1 MKVIYVRIS
10 TANQNEERQLQKEG
24 KCFIDII
31 SGSTKFFTRPQ
42 VKEMLR
48 YMKLNN
54 IKEFYV
60 DHVDRLGRNL
70 NDVLNTIDVMT
81 AEGINIHFSAHGLS
95 TLDNEGK
102 VSPIAKMVI
111 QFLAMVAEMQLNRI
125 KETQRDGIAVA
136 KAKKTK
142 YLGRK
147 RGSLEKEE
155 TTEKKYSKALPL
167 YQGLLNT
174 GASVLNVHDQCKSI
188 PELKI
193 SRNTLTSLIVKGL
206 LIKPSNKVKLI

>member
-24 KCFIDII
+24 KCFIDTI
-31 SGSTKFFTRPQ
+31 SGSSGFFTRPQ

-81 AEGINIHFSAHGLS
+81 GEGINIHFSAHGLS

-111 QFLAMVAEMQLNRI
+111 QFLGMVSEMQLDRI
-125 KETQRDGIAVA
+125 KETQRGGIAVA
-136 KAKKTK
+136 KAKKK
-142 YLGRK
+142 QSILVGKEEALRRK
-147 RGSLEKEE
+147 R
-155 TTEKKYSKALPL
+155 LPRKNIAKVFL
-167 YQGLLNT
+167 ST
-174 GASVLNVHDQCKSI
+174 
-188 PELKI
+188 
-193 SRNTLTSLIVKGL
+193 KGC
-206 LIKPSNKVKLI
+206 